1 MKRFYALFTACALM
15 ATAAMAQAPVPAET
29 CGAATVSTAAVPWT
43 AVGSTV
49 GAINNY
55 NEVCPYT
62 AAGGLDEVLAWN
74 PPVSNYYD
82 LSLCQGTTNFDSKM
96 YIYEG
101 SCPATLNSA
110 TQIACSDDACSN
122 GATYPDPFVSRLT
135 NVFMTA
141 GTTYYIIVDAYD
153 GTPANAGNYTLLTTV
168 AAAPPA
174 GAELAIGEGRLY
186 DYSYIPEYNLTASN
200 FAAVVGNLGLTTFNN
215 VRVQMNVFSSA
226 DGFVAPIATLLSNVL
241 PTLAPTEVVVVNGV
255 SGYTPPDT
263 GVYILEYVVQ
273 STSGTGTLTSDDT
286 SFSFLAV
293 DLVNQERSYAFFGAP
308 ISAVRL
314 ATLDPSAEYGVVQS
328 YNVPVDVTGATLLI
342 SVDPVFAAEPI
353 TANLY
358 EVLGGNLDS
367 LSLVATGAVPADTG
381 VLVYDI
387 PMTASLAAGD
397 YILAY
402 AGQSFPIRTPDIYV
416 QGASDLLRA
425 VVTAGNWGFFAGP
438 YAWSQVLNT
447 DNGAAAVCDPS
458 VLPTNQ
464 AHTNLSNRVQLNW
477 VPTPLAVACNVQGK
491 RLPTGPTPSV
501 NVLTAPYNTTN
512 VPYAVAG
519 AGTTWTWRVRCAC
532 STSPV
537 VASAFT
543 GYGDTFSIPV
553 AREGDMLDLDITLFP
568 NPSDDQLMVAYNA
581 QGGDVNMTIVDMLGR
596 VVISRTENM
605 IEGANNTSF
614 DVSSLETGN
623 YFLMMEEGAEVKTE
637 SFSVAH

>member
-29 CGAATVSTAAVPWT
+29 CGAATVSTAAVPWSV
-43 AVGSTV
+43 VGSTV

-55 NEVCPYT
+55 NEQCPYT
-62 AAGGLDEVLAWN
+62 ATGGLDEVLAWN
-74 PPVSNYYD
+74 PPVSNYFD

-96 YIYEG
+96 YIYAG
-101 SCPATLNSA
+101 SCPATLNSG

-122 GATYPDPFVSRLT
+122 GATFPNPYVSRLT

-141 GTTYYIIVDAYD
+141 GTTYYIIVDAYGAAD
-153 GTPANAGNYTLLTTV
+153 FGNYTLLTTV
-168 AAAPPA
+168 AAAPPT

-200 FAAVVGNLGLTTFNN
+200 FAAVVGNLGSTTFNN

-241 PTLAPTEVVVVNGV
+241 PTLASTAVVVVNGV

-308 ISAVRL
+308 IGATRL
-314 ATLDPSAEYGVVQS
+314 AVLDPTAEYGVVQS

-381 VLVYDI
+381 VIVYDI

-397 YILAY
+397 YMLTY
-402 AGQSFPIRTPDIYV
+402 AGQSFPVRTDDIYV
-416 QGASDLLRA
+416 QGQSDLVRA
-425 VVTAGNWGFFAGP
+425 VVTGGNWGFFAGP
-438 YAWSQVLNT
+438 YAWSFVAQT